1 MITEKEYLEAVKI
14 VQAYN
19 QQIKDQ
25 MEKLFNPICF
35 KTPKEIG
42 KYELLNYFSAKVSN
56 LLWLNFIDCRIA
68 EIKKGDFLSCRSAG
82 EKTWEEFNKVNKLKL
97 I

>member
-1 MITEKEYLEAVKI
+1 MITEKEYLEAVKV
-14 VQAYN
+14 VQEYN
-19 QQIKDQ
+19 EQIKSQ

-42 KYELLNYFSAKVSN
+42 KYELRDYFSGKVAN
-56 LLWLNFIDCRIA
+56 ILWQQFEDCRIFD
-68 EIKKGDFLSCRSAG
+68 IKKGDFLSCRSAG
-82 EKTWEEFNKVNKLKL
+82 EKTWEEFNKVNKIKL

>member
-19 QQIKDQ
+19 EQIKDQ
-25 MEKLFNPICF
+25 VEKLFNPICF

-42 KYELLNYFSAKVSN
+42 KYELLDYFSARVSN
-56 LLWLNFIDCRIA
+56 ILWYNFEDCRIA
-68 EIKKGDFLSCRSAG
+68 DIKKGDFLSCRNTG